1 MFNSATLFRNFRMLG
16 ILDNLPHIV
25 LCPHT
30 RLSGIL
36 LVPSIRRKT
45 VNSREIKCLDHD
57 HSLLMAEQ
65 ILESIYSDSPL
76 CASSSGAIEIE
87 TIIETLKRGKKF
99 NRTYSQKNGV
109 CPL

>member
-1 MFNSATLFRNFRMLG
+1 MVHLW
-16 ILDNLPHIV
+16 
-25 LCPHT
+25 
-30 RLSGIL
+30 L
-36 LVPSIRRKT
+36 L

-87 TIIETLKRGKKF
+87 TIIETLKRGKNLIELILRKTV
-99 NRTYSQKNGV
+99 NVHCKK
-109 CPL
+109 